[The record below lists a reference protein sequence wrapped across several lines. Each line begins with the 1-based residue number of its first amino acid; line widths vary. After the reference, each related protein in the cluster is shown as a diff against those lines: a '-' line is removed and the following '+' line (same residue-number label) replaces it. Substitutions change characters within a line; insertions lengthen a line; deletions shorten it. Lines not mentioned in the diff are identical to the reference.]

1 MMPAIDHLARRLE
14 EIPGAKGRLR
24 RKALLA
30 PYTTY
35 RIGGPADLL
44 YEAATTADLEEAW
57 QLAHEHGVGCL
68 VLGRGSNVLV
78 ADKGVRGLVILNR
91 CTGLEVD
98 PGGVLRVAS
107 GTLLSEVAEQTAAE
121 GWAGLEWSVGIP
133 GSVGGAIVGNAGA
146 HGGYVGD
153 ALQSVTVLDHGE
165 VRTLSGPELGMGY
178 RTSRFKSI
186 PNHNGRP
193 VILEATFALRPADP
207 RALARQMA
215 EWLQWRADRH
225 PLEPSA
231 GSVFKRTAQYP
242 AGFLIEQADLKG
254 RRRGG
259 AQVSPKHANFI
270 VNLGTATADDV
281 RGLVEE
287 VREAV
292 EARFGVRLEL
302 EIELVGEW

>member
-1 MMPAIDHLARRLE
+1 MMPAMDRLAE
-14 EIPGAKGRLR
+14 RLR
-24 RKALLA
+24 RIPGSEERVHRHVPLA

-35 RIGGPADLL
+35 RIGGPADLV
-44 YEAATTADLEEAW
+44 YEATTAPELQQAW
-57 QLAHEHGVGCL
+57 QLAHEHGVSCL

-91 CTGLEVD
+91 CSGLKVD
-98 PGGVLRVAS
+98 PGGVLTVAS
-107 GTLLSEVAEQTAAE
+107 GTLLSEVAERTASE

-153 ALQSVTVLDHGE
+153 VLEAVTVLDHGE
-165 VRTLSGPELGMGY
+165 VRTLARPELGMGY
-178 RTSRFKSI
+178 RTSLFKTI

-193 VILEATFALRPADP
+193 VILEATFALRPADS
-207 RALARQMA
+207 RVLRRQMA
-215 EWLQWRADRH
+215 EWLQWRVDRH
-225 PLEPSA
+225 PQEPSA

-259 AQVSPKHANFI
+259 AQVSPRHANFI
-270 VNLGTATADDV
+270 VNLGVATAEDV
-281 RGLVEE
+281 RALLEE
-287 VREAV
+287 VRETV